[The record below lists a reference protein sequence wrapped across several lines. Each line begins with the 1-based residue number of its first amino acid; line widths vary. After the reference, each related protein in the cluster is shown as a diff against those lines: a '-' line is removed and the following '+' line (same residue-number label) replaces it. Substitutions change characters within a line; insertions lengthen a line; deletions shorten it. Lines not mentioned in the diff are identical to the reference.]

1 MNQNITYKKS
11 FFSKLFNKNRTKN
24 AIEGLFDRNDLI
36 VLDAPLLIKEISPL
50 AKFKKGL
57 DPNMVTTAACFVDY
71 GSQTKNVTSTI
82 IVIKDETDFIHE
94 YGHYID
100 SNYQHKYLGLSHS
113 MKFANIVSQYRSVF
127 AKRYKSKLNHN
138 LYNYSILEEE
148 IFASAY
154 EFYFFYFVA
163 KMSSKKLYDVLLNN
177 SAIFLNDENLK
188 LDTINFFN
196 HLT

>member
-1 MNQNITYKKS
+1 MNKNITYERS
-11 FFSKLFNKNRTKN
+11 FFSKLFNKKATQK

-36 VLDAPLLIKEISPL
+36 ILDAPLLIKEISPL
-50 AKFKKGL
+50 SKFKKGL
-57 DPNMVTTAACFVDY
+57 DPDVVTTAACFVDY
-71 GSQTKNVTSTI
+71 GSQTKNVTSTT

-113 MKFANIVSQYRSVF
+113 MEFANIVSEYRSVF
-127 AKRYKSKLNHN
+127 EKRYKNKLNHN

-148 IFASAY
+148 VFAAAY
-154 EFYFFYFVA
+154 EFYFFHSVA
-163 KMSSKKLYDVLLNN
+163 KISSEKLYLLLSNN
-177 SAIFLNDENLK
+177 SSVFLNDKDLK
-188 LDTINFFN
+188 LDTISFFN